1 MRAIFTIFVLT
12 VAPTFLVAQEESLPR
27 LDQRVNDHTNTLS
40 YAEWRSLESELKAF
54 EDSTSNQVAILM
66 VETAGARGVE
76 DFANRVFEEAR
87 LGQKDKNNGVLI
99 LVAVND
105 RAVRIEVG
113 YGLEGVLT
121 DALSRQIIEKEVLPR
136 FRQGQYYGGLIAGV
150 YAIAGAVA
158 GEYTVDRR
166 GQEAP
171 LLGSGL
177 FIAFLLFMLFVIRPM
192 LRSRRRLILTSR
204 GHQYYGGWGWPGSFG
219 GGGGFGG
226 GGFGGGG
233 SGGFSGGG
241 GLSGGG
247 GATGRW

>member
-1 MRAIFTIFVLT
+1 MRA
-12 VAPTFLVAQEESLPR
+12 LVAIVFMTIAPAFVVAQGDSLPR

-54 EDSTSNQVAILM
+54 EDTTSNQVAILM
-66 VETAGARGVE
+66 VETAGERGVE
-76 DFANRVFEEAR
+76 DLANRVFEQAR
-87 LGQKDKNNGVLI
+87 LGQRDRNNGVLI
-99 LVAVND
+99 LVALND

-121 DALSRQIIEKEVLPR
+121 DALCRQIIEQEVLPR

-171 LLGSGL
+171 LLGLVL
-177 FIAFLLFMLFVIRPM
+177 FVAFVLFMTLVVRPM
-192 LRSRRRLILTSR
+192 LQSRRRLILTSR
-204 GHQYYGGWGWPGSFG
+204 GHHYYGGWGWPGSFG
-219 GGGGFGG
+219 GGGGFSG

-233 SGGFSGGG
+233 FGGFSGGG